1 MVVVSTESTCLLGGG
16 VFGDSL
22 GSFRYGVLGQLTG
35 EEQSHG
41 SLDLPR
47 GDGASLVVV
56 SETAGFSGD
65 ALKDVVHERV
75 HDGHGFGGDASV
87 GVDLLE
93 HLVDVDGVGF
103 LPLPLLLLVAGAHG
117 LSLAGLLGSFARY
130 FGWHGCS
137 FRSAFEIQNEGRTR
151 KISYIRGGEVKCSA
165 CHSTSRAEKSET
177 RCWLVGWTSRQA
189 NQSRASLFSVESGS
203 ASQVAI
209 HRERTGC

>member
-22 GSFRYGVLGQLTG
+22 GSFGDGVLGQLTG

-137 FRSAFEIQNEGRTR
+137 FRSAFEIQNDGPTTSTPYIYTR
-151 KISYIRGGEVKCSA
+151 RGEMLDQQ
-165 CHSTSRAEKSET
+165 SRKKRSSM
-177 RCWLVGWTSRQA
+177 LVGRVDIEA
-189 NQSRASLFSVESGS
+189 GQSEPS
-203 ASQVAI
+203 
-209 HRERTGC
+209 CCCC